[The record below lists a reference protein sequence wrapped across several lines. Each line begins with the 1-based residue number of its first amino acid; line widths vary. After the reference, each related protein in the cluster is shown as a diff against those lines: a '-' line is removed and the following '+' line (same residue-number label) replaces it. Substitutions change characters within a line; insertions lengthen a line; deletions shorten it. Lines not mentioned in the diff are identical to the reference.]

1 MTTRR
6 QHTTLAIL
14 YLALFAAFAL
24 AMSATRAAMD
34 GRIGQCWATV
44 EAWRNEAYSMVAGRA
59 VGR

>member
-1 MTTRR
+1 MRHNKH
-6 QHTTLAIL
+6 QTTLAIL